1 MTTYVNKSVHRS
13 ERDEDAPAATA
24 RQETNPMK
32 TTMELHPDELE
43 RHPQL
48 ALLKSLHH
56 TIEATMALFTVV
68 HTEIYFDDHRR
79 YWEPPPSASSARA
92 LALVEAMAAAD
103 NAIGAYV
110 AQLSKERDAE
120 AAQRNS
126 QPGPEF

>member
-1 MTTYVNKSVHRS
+1 
-13 ERDEDAPAATA
+13 
-24 RQETNPMK
+24 MK
-32 TTMELHPDELE
+32 TTMELRLDDLE

-56 TIEATMALFTVV
+56 TLEATMALFTVA
-68 HTEIYFDDHRR
+68 HTEIYFDDDRP
-79 YWEPPPSASSARA
+79 YWAPPPSVSSARA

-110 AQLSKERDAE
+110 TALSKERDAE

-126 QPGPEF
+126 QSGPEF